1 MRAEAPHVRRTPN
14 KRVQVPMHGMGIVA
28 PMAIYPQDDSIPKMT
43 NFGMS
48 LTQTNYGKGTYMPNV
63 KIHKQGKP
71 NKGQDNH
78 HMIWIKNVREKRTT
92 DGL

>member
-1 MRAEAPHVRRTPN
+1 MGHATRHMRAEAPHVRRTPN

-48 LTQTNYGKGTYMPNV
+48 LLKLIMARVPIYPT
-63 KIHKQGKP
+63 
-71 NKGQDNH
+71 
-78 HMIWIKNVREKRTT
+78 
-92 DGL
+92 